1 MAMLIKKSPHIC
13 IKCTSLEEYES
24 HFGVGQFLEAY
35 EDNWDAI
42 PNNKIY
48 SILEYKLETLYGQYL
63 QQFCKKQA
71 CELDHIV
78 SDSIVK
84 GGIICIADAFFTID
98 NIIMDMDR
106 SVPKDFIFEWY
117 WDYMEYGDINYN
129 HFINKFI
136 GIEGINDIDTLHK
149 RILQYRHEDK
159 WSTVFHAIHNH
170 LNKKGIFITDRH
182 LNIFHIGNYLRE
194 EYNIYLDIDNNQDV
208 LMISQ
213 DGSEFECNIKWME
226 GGDILKNNEPLLN
239 YLYNILNTKT
249 CVKLEKR

>member
-1 MAMLIKKSPHIC
+1 MILIKKSPHIYV
-13 IKCTSLEEYES
+13 KCSSLEEYES
-24 HFGVGQFLEAY
+24 HFGVGQFLEVY

-48 SILEYKLETLYGQYL
+48 SINEYKLETIYGQYL
-63 QQFCKKQA
+63 EQFCKKQDV
-71 CELDHIV
+71 EIEHIV

-117 WDYMEYGDINYN
+117 WDYMEYGDLNYN

-136 GIEGINDIDTLHK
+136 GIEGIMDIDTLHK
-149 RILQYRHEDK
+149 RIIQFRYEDK

-194 EYNIYLDIDNNQDV
+194 EYNVYLDMDNHHD
-208 LMISQ
+208 LIIIHE
-213 DGSEFECNIKWME
+213 DGKTFECTIDGIQ
-226 GGDILKNNEPLLN
+226 GGDPLKNNGPLLN
-239 YLYNILNTKT
+239 YIYNILNTKT